1 MILSKITLLIADDH
15 VIIRRGL
22 KFLLESHF
30 GKINIHE
37 TDSNKGILSALIQNN
52 FTHLVLD
59 MQLTDGNVIEIFNE
73 VHRQYP
79 ELPILI
85 YSMSPEEIFGKRM
98 MQLGAAGYLNKQ
110 SSEDEVIRAM
120 DSFFKEKKYMSQKL
134 SQLISSENKKKKENP
149 FEILSEREMEVLL
162 MLLKGKGV
170 KEIASHLDL
179 KSNTV
184 ATFKARIFDKLG
196 VNNII
201 DLQQTAK
208 LYNLPTG

>member
-149 FEILSEREMEVLL
+149 FENLSEREMEVLL